1 MGLEIAVRSK
11 GFTDMTSPSMFRVQL
26 DRLEIVDII
35 YDEQSIWIEHNRVG
49 MKCDDIPELKNMYRT
64 VAVFLCTLN
73 GWPVRMMRFAMTRV
87 VSGLRKVPVATTC
100 GATHRGT
107 ISANDHE
114 MMQFLFSCF
123 TLWI

>member
-49 MKCDDIPELKNMYRT
+49 MKK
-64 VAVFLCTLN
+64 
-73 GWPVRMMRFAMTRV
+73 
-87 VSGLRKVPVATTC
+87 
-100 GATHRGT
+100 
-107 ISANDHE
+107 
-114 MMQFLFSCF
+114 
-123 TLWI
+123 